1 MPNPGSEISAEEREM
16 MITDFEQMGSAVFR
30 VGIDEAR
37 FHTLIHYVGENHI
50 PTFTDVDREAGTVT
64 VMKRPFGSLELF

>member
-1 MPNPGSEISAEEREM
+1 MSNPDSEISAEDREE
-16 MITDFEQMGSAVFR
+16 MITDFEQIGVVVFR

-50 PTFTDVDREAGTVT
+50 PTFTDVDRKAGTVT
-64 VMKRPFGSLELF
+64 VTKRPFGSLELF